1 MANVSSVTSTPKK
14 PKSLPS
20 RPARRGSFFRLC
32 ESLSVTYSSSDGFA
46 SSSFL
51 SFLSSSQL
59 SSVFKWHKVALEVA
73 ETITTITTKLLKLLL
88 PPRLRRQHVLERPYG
103 IANLCSGSN
112 LFLSL
117 SILYGTRTRPLQN
130 LSQPPLTA
138 PLRDNA
144 ICLSLHF
151 LETHHDRRMF
161 NLVRLLISLSNDIY
175 ILFLFQPTARIKIT
189 RGISSA
195 KWGLIAQSRVL
206 HTLPTNYHPPFFQT
220 QPPSSYLVSIWALRP
235 YQRHSRTCLMK
246 STILSPSKRFTMPA
260 KKRCQQPE
268 CRNAVMRIA
277 GECPHCQ
284 SQYCGTVS
292 AHFHHQWR
300 GAYAALSLAN
310 FDLIAP
316 SA

>member
-1 MANVSSVTSTPKK
+1 MFYHFWGPSMANVPSVTSIPKK

-32 ESLSVTYSSSDGFA
+32 ESLSVTYFSSDGFA
-46 SSSFL
+46 SSSFS
-51 SFLSSSQL
+51 SFLSSSPL

-73 ETITTITTKLLKLLL
+73 ETITIITTKLLKLLP

-144 ICLSLHF
+144 ICPSLHF

-175 ILFLFQPTARIKIT
+175 ILFFFNRPL
-189 RGISSA
+189 
-195 KWGLIAQSRVL
+195 VL
-206 HTLPTNYHPPFFQT
+206 
-220 QPPSSYLVSIWALRP
+220 
-235 YQRHSRTCLMK
+235 K
-246 STILSPSKRFTMPA
+246 
-260 KKRCQQPE
+260 
-268 CRNAVMRIA
+268 
-277 GECPHCQ
+277 
-284 SQYCGTVS
+284 
-292 AHFHHQWR
+292 
-300 GAYAALSLAN
+300 
-310 FDLIAP
+310 
-316 SA
+316 